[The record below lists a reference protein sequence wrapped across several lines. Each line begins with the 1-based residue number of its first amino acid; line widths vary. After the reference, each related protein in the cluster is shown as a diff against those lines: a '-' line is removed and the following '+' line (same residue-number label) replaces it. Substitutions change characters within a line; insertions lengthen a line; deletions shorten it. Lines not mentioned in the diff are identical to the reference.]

1 MGRRSW
7 YKLSLLMS
15 LLGFWRYPRD
25 SLSSAPDSLRRII
38 DLSPESYSTISRM
51 SRKDEPNDKHHMAA
65 VIFFILGM
73 GTLLPWNFFITAI
86 PYFQFRLN
94 PEDPAGNFSDLHV
107 NETSAEKIH
116 SSGDAF
122 NFNNWLTLLAQLPLL
137 LCTLLNS
144 FLYQCI
150 PERVRIVGSMVS
162 ILFLFIVTA
171 VLVTIEMSA
180 QSFFDITMAT
190 VWFINAFCAIL
201 QGSLFGLLA
210 LFPQKYSSMLLSG
223 QGMAGMF
230 AAVAM
235 LLSMSSG
242 ADHRT
247 TALGYFI
254 TPCVGTFISIT
265 CYLLLYRLEF
275 AQFYLSKSNS
285 QTSKNYEVETNTE
298 LLNKEINGDTGTE
311 KKAVLLLKD
320 GEACAAVEE
329 KQHVS
334 ICAVLKKIWIMA
346 LTLVIGFT
354 VTLSVFPAITA
365 NVRSNTENESWAK
378 FFNPVC
384 CFLLFNIMDWV
395 GRSITSYTLWPGP
408 DCKYLPLLAC
418 CRIIFIP
425 LFMLCNIPN
434 HNYLTVIFS
443 NDAWFIIF
451 MILFS
456 MSSGYCISLPMCLAP
471 KKVLPHESE
480 VTGAI
485 MTFFLALGLSLG
497 AGLSFLLKA
506 LL

>member
-1 MGRRSW
+1 
-7 YKLSLLMS
+7 
-15 LLGFWRYPRD
+15 
-25 SLSSAPDSLRRII
+25 
-38 DLSPESYSTISRM
+38 M
-51 SRKDEPNDKHHMAA
+51 SRKDEPHDKHNVVA

-86 PYFQFRLN
+86 PYFQYRLTA
-94 PEDPAGNFSDLHV
+94 EEPAVDTSDYGNG
-107 NETSAEKIH
+107 TSANRTH
-116 SSGDAF
+116 SHGDPF

-150 PERVRIVGSMVS
+150 PERVRIVGSMVF
-162 ILFLFIVTA
+162 ILFLFIITA
-171 VLVTIEMSA
+171 ALVKIEMSA
-180 QSFFDITMAT
+180 QSFFDITMST

-210 LFPQKYSSMLLSG
+210 LFPQKFSSMLLSG

-230 AAVAM
+230 AAIAM

-254 TPCVGTFISIT
+254 TPCIGTFISIT
-265 CYLLLYRLEF
+265 CYLLLYRLDF
-275 AQFYLSKSNS
+275 AKYYLSKTNT
-285 QTSKNYEVETNTE
+285 QTAKNYEVETNAE
-298 LLNKEINGDTGTE
+298 LLNKEVNGETGGE

-320 GEACAAVEE
+320 AEASVVTEE
-329 KQHVS
+329 KQKVS

-365 NVRSNTENESWAK
+365 NVKSNSENESWQK

-434 HNYLTVIFS
+434 HNYLTVVFA

-451 MILFS
+451 MIVFS

-471 KKVLPHESE
+471 KKVLPHEGE

-497 AGLSFLLKA
+497 AGLSFVLKA